1 MVGNRT
7 RKWVM
12 VAAVFAL
19 FGTDARSAGDPHHH
33 HDLPPGVAAA
43 QAALLDLSRRDG
55 PRAALAALRR
65 QMETDAALAGV
76 CHPVVHV
83 LGRDAFERVGDF
95 ANAAQGYAPVR
106 NAGYRHGVIGAYL
119 TGVVGHGVM
128 GQAAGR
134 VEDALGWCATLASEF
149 ARGACHNGL
158 FMELF
163 NAPPAM
169 AADQAPKSLHKI
181 CKSFDRDLRGTCFV
195 YLPTAYLQLFP
206 GDYAGAVAW
215 CRAAPRSMRDVCLS
229 GVGAETMKQTI
240 STPEVVEQAG
250 SAARGV
256 GEAACLAGA
265 VGLYINHYG
274 DIAAGDRLCARL
286 AAAHGDGCRDT
297 VAAVAARFF
306 DDGEGAAQRRAQAWP
321 GRSVMVGASPHSAQ
335 AGSAFSR
342 TVRMAAASP
351 S

>member
-1 MVGNRT
+1 M
-7 RKWVM
+7 
-12 VAAVFAL
+12 
-19 FGTDARSAGDPHHH
+19 GTD
-33 HDLPPGVAAA
+33 V
-43 QAALLDLSRRDG
+43 
-55 PRAALAALRR
+55 
-65 QMETDAALAGV
+65 ALAGV

-95 ANAAQGYAPVR
+95 ATAAQGFDPVC
-106 NAGYRHGVIGAYL
+106 NAGYLHGVIESYL
-119 TGVVGHGVM
+119 TGVADLAAVLPDLCAGFAGNAYGLWQCFHGVGHGVM
-128 GQAAGR
+128 GHAAGR

-240 STPEVVEQAG
+240 STPEVVEQVC
-250 SAARGV
+250 SAAPGD
-256 GEAACLAGA
+256 GDAACLAGA

-306 DDGEGAAQRRAQAWP
+306 DDGEGAAER
-321 GRSVMVGASPHSAQ
+321 
-335 AGSAFSR
+335 
-342 TVRMAAASP
+342 
-351 S
+351 